1 MRRLLCL
8 LVVALPVASQR
19 PGRAPRPAA
28 NIPENNPFTSDADIA
43 AGRLLFLGRCGIC
56 HGQAGEGGRGP
67 VLNTGRY
74 RHGGSDRE
82 LFQIIRNGISNSE
95 MRGANLRDHEVWR
108 VVAYTKRLGLQG
120 AVERA
125 AGDPQAG
132 RVSYERNACVQ
143 CHIINGQ
150 GGDLGPELSAIGASR
165 SLRHLR
171 QSVVDPGADIPLDY
185 RPVSVTT
192 QAGAKVRG
200 IHLNEDDYSLQLR
213 DTSGHPRSFLKS
225 ELKELK
231 LEKESLMPAY
241 GSLPAAEV
249 DNLVAY
255 LSSLR
260 GK

>member
-1 MRRLLCL
+1 MLTLP
-8 LVVALPVASQR
+8 LVAQR
-19 PGRAPRPAA
+19 PARAP
-28 NIPENNPFTSDADIA
+28 IPETNPFTSETDLAS
-43 AGRLLFLGRCGIC
+43 GRLLFLGRCAIC
-56 HGQAGEGGRGP
+56 HGQIGEGGRGP

-82 LFQIIRNGISNSE
+82 LFQIIRNGIPNSE
-95 MRGANLRDHEVWR
+95 MRGTNLRDHEVWR
-108 VVAYTKRLGLQG
+108 VVAFTKRLGLQG

-125 AGDPQAG
+125 TGDPQAG
-132 RVSYERNACVQ
+132 RASYEKNACAQ

-171 QSVVDPGADIPLDY
+171 QSLVDPGADIPLDY

-192 QAGAKVRG
+192 RAGAKVRG

-213 DTSGHPRSFLKS
+213 DTSGNPRSFLKY
-225 ELKELK
+225 ELQDLK

-241 GSLPAAEV
+241 GSLPATEV

-260 GK
+260 